1 MKGIDGEALKYS
13 GQRRKMVDD
22 QLASR
27 GIRDPRILEAMNR
40 IPRHLFVHESL
51 QHRAYGDHPLP
62 IGESQTISHP
72 YTVAA
77 MTEALALKGKE
88 KVLEIGTGSGYQTAV
103 LAEMAGQV
111 FTIERIRSIS
121 LKAQRI
127 LDRLGYMK
135 IVFKVFDGTYG
146 WPDQAPFDA
155 ILIAASSPSVPENLV
170 AQLGE
175 DGRLVIP
182 VADNGG
188 GQKLVRVIRECGTVR
203 QEDIGDCKFVPLLG
217 KYGWAEPLPPG

>member
-1 MKGIDGEALKYS
+1 MKGIDGEALKFS

-22 QLASR
+22 QLAAR
-27 GIRDPRILEAMNR
+27 GIRDPRILEAMKR

-77 MTEALALKGKE
+77 MTEALNLAGRE

-121 LKAQRI
+121 LKAQKI

-146 WPDQAPFDA
+146 WPDQGPFDA
-155 ILIAASSPSVPENLV
+155 ILIAASSPSVPQNLV
-170 AQLGE
+170 AQLAEG
-175 DGRLVIP
+175 GRLVMP
-182 VADNGG
+182 VGGDGG
-188 GQKLVRVIRECGTVR
+188 GQKLLRVTREGGVVRET
-203 QEDIGDCKFVPLLG
+203 EIGDCRFVPLLG
-217 KYGWAEPLPPG
+217 KYGWAEPLRPA